1 MKKIKD
7 FKSYLKGVSKI
18 SKINSGKSFYL
29 DGQDVCKLASDII
42 EFMESQGIS
51 YGEDLPT
58 ITFTKID
65 QEEKIP
71 VFKATGS
78 YAPASNTIEIHTK
91 GRALKDC
98 LRSLTHELI
107 HADQKINKGLD
118 IEKASDG
125 IYGKDE
131 DVEYIESD
139 AYERGN
145 MMFRKWEES
154 LRGKI

>member
-1 MKKIKD
+1 
-7 FKSYLKGVSKI
+7 
-18 SKINSGKSFYL
+18 
-29 DGQDVCKLASDII
+29 
-42 EFMESQGIS
+42 MESQGIA
-51 YGEDLPT
+51 YGDNVPT

-78 YAPASNTIEIHTK
+78 YAPAINSIEIHTK

-98 LRSLTHELI
+98 LRSLAHELI

-118 IEKASDG
+118 IEKASEG
-125 IYGKDE
+125 IYGKDK